1 MTKIRVSQYK
11 SAIGATKAQKKII
24 KALGLGKLNRP
35 VEHEAVPEVL
45 GMVRKL
51 QHLLRVEDVNE

>member
-1 MTKIRVSQYK
+1 MAKVRITQYK
-11 SAIGATKAQKKII
+11 SAIGATKAQKKIM

-51 QHLLRVEDVNE
+51 QHLLRVEEVNE

>member
-1 MTKIRVSQYK
+1 MTKVRITQYK
-11 SAIGATKAQKKII
+11 SAIGATKAQKKIM

-51 QHLLRVEDVNE
+51 QHLLRVEEVNE